1 MERKL
6 SGFTAFL
13 LLFAYSTISF
23 AEPLPSAL
31 DPGSAECV
39 SCHQD
44 SITVS
49 EPFEVCHQGNC
60 DHPAGVSYVSL
71 TLKNRGLVPADK
83 LDPAITLV
91 DGKMGCLACHT
102 PYDAAGHETAENSML
117 SVDNKGS
124 ALCVACHRK

>member
-1 MERKL
+1 MDRKL
-6 SGFTAFL
+6 SALTVFL
-13 LLFAYSTISF
+13 LLFACSTLSG
-23 AEPLPSAL
+23 AEPLPSTL
-31 DPGSAECV
+31 DAGSSGCV

-49 EPFEVCHQGNC
+49 EPFEVCHQGGC
-60 DHPAGVSYVSL
+60 DHPVGVSYGSL

-91 DGKMGCLACHT
+91 EGKMGCLACHT
-102 PYDAAGHETAENSML
+102 PYDAAVHETAEDSML

>member
-1 MERKL
+1 MDRNL
-6 SGFTAFL
+6 SGFAVFL
-13 LLFAYSTISF
+13 LLFAYSTITF
-23 AEPLPSAL
+23 AEPLPSSL

-44 SITVS
+44 SITVN
-49 EPFEVCHQGNC
+49 EPFEVCHQGGC
-60 DHPAGVSYVSL
+60 DHPVGVSYQSFSSR
-71 TLKNRGLVPADK
+71 NRGLVPADK

-102 PYDAAGHETAENSML
+102 PYDAAAHETAGNSML

-124 ALCVACHRK
+124 ALCAACHRK